1 MKIILKFFIILLFF
15 GCTNFNNT
23 KDLPFVNLIVQQ
35 DKYSLILKNYFHKQY
50 NNYNS
55 ELAEI
60 TVETN
65 LSFNSNN
72 TLSKNGK
79 KNLTIIKG
87 TLNFKIIETLSN
99 KIIRSGKI
107 STSIN
112 TGNISSLYG
121 IDQNNNFAKQRIS
134 KYLATRLYQK
144 ILLNISHSEN

>member
-79 KNLTIIKG
+79 K
-87 TLNFKIIETLSN
+87 KI
-99 KIIRSGKI
+99 
-107 STSIN
+107 
-112 TGNISSLYG
+112 
-121 IDQNNNFAKQRIS
+121 
-134 KYLATRLYQK
+134 
-144 ILLNISHSEN
+144 

>member
-35 DKYSLILKNYFHKQY
+35 DKYSLILKNYFNNQY

-55 ELAEI
+55 KLAKI

-65 LSFNSNN
+65 LSFKSNN

-87 TLNFKIIETLSN
+87 TLNFKIIETLSK

-112 TGNISSLYG
+112 TGNVSSLYS

-134 KYLATRLYQK
+134 KYLATKLYQK